1 MIGKHRTFIMCRSNI
16 IIIYM
21 QISPIVFHIMAISL
35 DVTTIITLSFQLV
48 LEMIQVSFYQL
59 LSSILIIP
67 RD

>member
-21 QISPIVFHIMAISL
+21 QISPNVFHIKAISI

-48 LEMIQVSFYQL
+48 LEMTK
-59 LSSILIIP
+59 
-67 RD
+67 